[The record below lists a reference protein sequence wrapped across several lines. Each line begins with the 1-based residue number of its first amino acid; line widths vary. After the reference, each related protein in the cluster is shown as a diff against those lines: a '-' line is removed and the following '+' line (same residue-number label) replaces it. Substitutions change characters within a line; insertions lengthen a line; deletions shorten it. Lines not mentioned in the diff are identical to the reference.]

1 MKHRDITVPDPEYK
15 RFASAI
21 QTVRQR
27 ADSRTAHPVARV
39 RANVVTARSE
49 REVFF
54 ESRRQGMAGDTF
66 WRHGRRSRS
75 FQQYCKFQSFSFT
88 IRPRLSRIGR
98 AVYVCLCNRVTD
110 RELVEAATAF
120 ASEPETGASASFAER
135 VADRLGAGLGCGTC
149 REFALDLVEWAATR
163 RSMVVLPDCVAAS
176 PGLEVPLAG
185 RCSLSFQHV
194 APRSDEAVASQGD

>member
-21 QTVRQR
+21 QAVRQR
-27 ADSRTAHPVARV
+27 ADSRATHPAARV

-49 REVFF
+49 GKVFF
-54 ESRRQGMAGDTF
+54 ESRRRGVTGSTF
-66 WRHGRRSRS
+66 RRHGRRSRS
-75 FQQYCKFQSFSFT
+75 FQQCCKFQSFSFT
-88 IRPRLSRIGR
+88 IRSRLSRTGR

-120 ASEPETGASASFAER
+120 ASELETGASASFAER

-149 REFALDLVEWAATR
+149 REFALDLVERAATR
-163 RSMVVLPDCVAAS
+163 RNMVVLPDCVAAS
-176 PGLEVPLAG
+176 PGLEVPLAE
-185 RCSLSFQHV
+185 RCSLSFQRV
-194 APRSDEAVASQGD
+194 APRNDEAVASRGD